1 LSIIK
6 VITDIDKKSA
16 TNDMAILD
24 GYVIKKTEYLA
35 EQELSTTK
43 QTTTQT
49 DADNNVIGFESTIIK
64 TSVIRL
70 VPNINMDILKE
81 KKAVLEKKPDISL
94 AKENKLKPGENK

>member
-16 TNDMAILD
+16 TNDMSILD
-24 GYVIKKTEYLA
+24 GYVIKKVEYLA

-43 QTTTQT
+43 QTTTHT
-49 DADNNVIGFESTIIK
+49 DEENKIIGFESTIVK

-70 VPNINMDILKE
+70 IPNINIGNLKE
-81 KKAVLEKKPDISL
+81 NKAVLEKNTDVISI
-94 AKENKLKPGENK
+94 KENKSKAGEIK